1 MKKLKYIIAIA
12 IVVLIAIISIIIVKP
27 YKRYRKGVIEKEIVE
42 LLNAGKIGKDI
53 LESDKELYN
62 YARHETNNYNVD
74 EFVDWYIDF
83 IEKIIE
89 IKQSGTGTENL
100 KDFRFSKK
108 EFSDIEGFGDKN
120 IYKEIINHIKD
131 KDIERYN
138 DGTLRNY
145 LIQKLK
151 EIFNHVGKDDN
162 RGWSLNRKAGSKIE
176 LLYGE
181 YLKFTPTDK
190 KSYTDFSKALKAN
203 IYEVSIVSGKIKKD
217 KPILYYIDDLHNEDY
232 VYFKCEITYQSDKK
246 ETKTATGNI
255 QLDNKTGE
263 LKYSTALLLNDMFF
277 EQTHYASIELCH
289 HDIDKRKEEERRREE
304 EMLKSKEDDAMHPE
318 EILVDTK
325 IKRIEMFKKYN
336 QFAEIIVV
344 TYKDDSKKSFFRKS
358 SDFIT
363 EEGKK
368 HVEYMERELPYKNKS
383 IDEVMELY
391 INDKEQYSVDEEL
404 LRGNPPL
411 VEYKVY

>member
-263 LKYSTALLLNDMFF
+263 LKYSTALLLNDIFS
-277 EQTHYASIELCH
+277 EYIQYASIELCH
-289 HDIDKRKEEERRREE
+289 HDIDDREERERQKKFEKENRRSEEEDP
-304 EMLKSKEDDAMHPE
+304 ST
-318 EILVDTK
+318 IVVDTK
-325 IKRIEMFKKYN
+325 IMDIEMFKKYN